1 MESSYVF
8 NQFYELDNRK
18 CFIEETA
25 STMNEKKE
33 IGTCLHLSICIV
45 GESNATKEPLLN
57 ALSHLYFAEEG
68 PSLPVKLLGADYN
81 L

>member
-33 IGTCLHLSICIV
+33 IGTYLHLSICVV

-57 ALSHLYFAEEG
+57 ALSQLYFTEEG
-68 PSLPVKLLGADYN
+68 PSLPVKLLGSDYN

>member
-45 GESNATKEPLLN
+45 GESNATM
-57 ALSHLYFAEEG
+57 SHLYFAEEG